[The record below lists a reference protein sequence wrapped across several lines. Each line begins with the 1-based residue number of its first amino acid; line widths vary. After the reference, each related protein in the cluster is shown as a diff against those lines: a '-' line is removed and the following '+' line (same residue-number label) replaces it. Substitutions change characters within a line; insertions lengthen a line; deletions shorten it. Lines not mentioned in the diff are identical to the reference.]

1 MQRASSGSMPLVASD
16 SRDEAFGSPSRF
28 RDGVDRRLWRFW
40 SPAGCGVRG
49 PTPRADCSMRGPRP
63 SSRYRQPAAAGLSGD
78 DRALTAPVAA
88 KASTCARNRVN
99 SSRNAA
105 AYGGLVFD
113 IAGTSSS
120 QQDWVSTKLG
130 QLQYNAVGVRK
141 IDGAGF
147 AKR

>member
-28 RDGVDRRLWRFW
+28 RDGVDHRLWQLW

-49 PTPRADCSMRGPRP
+49 STPRADWSMRGPRP

-78 DRALTAPVAA
+78 DRALTAQAAA

-99 SSRNAA
+99 SKPRRHVEDKS
-105 AYGGLVFD
+105 
-113 IAGTSSS
+113 
-120 QQDWVSTKLG
+120 
-130 QLQYNAVGVRK
+130 
-141 IDGAGF
+141 
-147 AKR
+147 